1 MLKISFFIEEEKSH
15 VPEYF
20 SKIFESINEQAQPT
34 FLDKIPDFFKN
45 FFSSETKAKIVGRV
59 EFNGQHFDIV
69 EYGGGGD
76 CCFRSFANTN
86 EFIDGKS
93 ISNFVDLIRF
103 WHSSNTMNI
112 PRHSCE

>member
-1 MLKISFFIEEEKSH
+1 MGLILLKSSF
-15 VPEYF
+15 F
-20 SKIFESINEQAQPT
+20 SKIFESINEQTQPT
-34 FLDKIPDFFKN
+34 FLDKIPDFFNN
-45 FFSSETKAKIVGRV
+45 FFSSETKVKIVGQV

-69 EYGGGGD
+69 ECGGCGD

-93 ISNFVDLIRF
+93 ISNFVDLLRF

-112 PRHSCE
+112 PSQSCK

>member
-20 SKIFESINEQAQPT
+20 SKIFESINEQTQPT
-34 FLDKIPDFFKN
+34 FLDKIPDFFN
-45 FFSSETKAKIVGRV
+45 NLFGSETKAKIVGRV